1 VEVVDV
7 ATPYTIW
14 RYTLN
19 HKGAYMSWIP
29 AADKILETIP
39 RTLPGLSNFYMA
51 GQWTTPG
58 GSVPTSLFSGRQL
71 IEVLCNRDGKKFAV
85 PK

>member
-1 VEVVDV
+1 
-7 ATPYTIW
+7 
-14 RYTLN
+14 
-19 HKGAYMSWIP
+19 MSWIP

-51 GQWTTPG
+51 GQWITPG
-58 GSVPTSLFSGRQL
+58 GSVPTSLSSGRQL
-71 IEVLCNRDGKKFAV
+71 IQVLCNQDGKKLSV

>member
-1 VEVVDV
+1 
-7 ATPYTIW
+7 
-14 RYTLN
+14 
-19 HKGAYMSWIP
+19 MSWIP

-51 GQWTTPG
+51 GQWITPG
-58 GSVPTSLFSGRQL
+58 GSVPTNLSSGRQL
-71 IEVLCNRDGKKFAV
+71 IEVLCNQDGKKLSV